1 MSAPRLIVPGLYELR
16 LSMPLSSVNVFF
28 LLTAEGVTLIDT
40 GYPDR
45 GIGVL
50 AGLSALGRTSADIR
64 HIIVTHHHID
74 HAGNLATL
82 QTLSNATVWMHP
94 LDAEEVRHGRALR
107 PTIHNAPG
115 WFNWLAAKLAA
126 MIIPQTITPAQV
138 DQHVTDGTMIPFA
151 GGLIAVHI
159 PGHSTGQI
167 ALYWPAQQTL
177 FVADAAVH
185 RGRRLHMP
193 PVLEDETANAA
204 SLARLATYRFS
215 TLCFGHGPACS
226 GPERNVRFD
235 SMLQRWRGGANEDL

>member
-1 MSAPRLIVPGLYELR
+1 MSAPHLIVPGLYELR

-50 AGLSALGRTSADIR
+50 AGLSALGRTPADIR

-151 GGLIAVHI
+151 GG
-159 PGHSTGQI
+159 
-167 ALYWPAQQTL
+167 
-177 FVADAAVH
+177 
-185 RGRRLHMP
+185 
-193 PVLEDETANAA
+193 
-204 SLARLATYRFS
+204 
-215 TLCFGHGPACS
+215 
-226 GPERNVRFD
+226 
-235 SMLQRWRGGANEDL
+235 

>member
-50 AGLSALGRTSADIR
+50 SGLSALGRTPADIR

-82 QTLSNATVWMHP
+82 RTLSNATVWMHA
-94 LDAEEVRHGRALR
+94 LDAEEVKHGRALR
-107 PTIHNAPG
+107 STIHNAPG
-115 WFNWLAAKLAA
+115 WFNWLAAKLAVT
-126 MIIPQTITPAQV
+126 IIPQTITPAQV

-151 GGLIAVHI
+151 GGLITVHI
-159 PGHSTGQI
+159 PGHSAGQI

-185 RGRRLHMP
+185 RGKRLRMP
-193 PVLEDETANAA
+193 PVLEDDTANAA
-204 SLARLATYRFS
+204 SLARLATYRCS
-215 TLCFGHGPACS
+215 TLCFGHGPAYS
-226 GPERNVRFD
+226 GPAA
-235 SMLQRWRGGANEDL
+235 QRAFQQYAATLAQWS

>member
-94 LDAEEVRHGRALR
+94 SMPKKSGTAEHYGQPSTTLLVG
-107 PTIHNAPG
+107 
-115 WFNWLAAKLAA
+115 
-126 MIIPQTITPAQV
+126 
-138 DQHVTDGTMIPFA
+138 
-151 GGLIAVHI
+151 
-159 PGHSTGQI
+159 STGS
-167 ALYWPAQQTL
+167 LPNWQQ
-177 FVADAAVH
+177 
-185 RGRRLHMP
+185 
-193 PVLEDETANAA
+193 
-204 SLARLATYRFS
+204 
-215 TLCFGHGPACS
+215 
-226 GPERNVRFD
+226 
-235 SMLQRWRGGANEDL
+235 